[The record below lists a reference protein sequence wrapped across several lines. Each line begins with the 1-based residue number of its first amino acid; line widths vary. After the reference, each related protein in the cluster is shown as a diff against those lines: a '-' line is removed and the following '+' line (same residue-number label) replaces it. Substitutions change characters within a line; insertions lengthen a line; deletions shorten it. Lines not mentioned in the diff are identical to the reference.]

1 MTNGDLAS
9 WDGVGSGGLA
19 GTLHEPLGQAGTGE
33 VGAGEGEHTSK
44 DASAPC
50 IGISGILRFQ
60 VFPNRWMPITM
71 CASGGKSA
79 W

>member
-1 MTNGDLAS
+1 METWPVGMEWGVEAWQGHCMS
-9 WDGVGSGGLA
+9 PWDKQAVVRLGL
-19 GTLHEPLGQAGTGE
+19 GR
-33 VGAGEGEHTSK
+33 VEHTSK

-60 VFPNRWMPITM
+60 VFPNCWMPITM
-71 CASGGKSA
+71 RASGGKSV